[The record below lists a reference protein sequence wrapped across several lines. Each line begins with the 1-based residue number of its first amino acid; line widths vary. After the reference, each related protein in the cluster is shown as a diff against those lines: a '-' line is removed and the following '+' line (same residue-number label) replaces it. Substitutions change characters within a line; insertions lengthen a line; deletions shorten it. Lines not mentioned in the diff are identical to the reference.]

1 MGNRVERRI
10 ERAKTLRAEL
20 LSEGR
25 AKDAMIVFN
34 LTKSMAALKT
44 ANGNL
49 WRDNM
54 ELREKLEE
62 TGPKMKGEL

>member
-1 MGNRVERRI
+1 MGNRVQRRI
-10 ERAKTLRAEL
+10 ERAKELRANL

-34 LTKSMAALKT
+34 LTKSMAALKV

-49 WRDNM
+49 WRDNIK
-54 ELREKLEE
+54 LREKLEE
-62 TGPKMKGEL
+62 TGPTMKGKL